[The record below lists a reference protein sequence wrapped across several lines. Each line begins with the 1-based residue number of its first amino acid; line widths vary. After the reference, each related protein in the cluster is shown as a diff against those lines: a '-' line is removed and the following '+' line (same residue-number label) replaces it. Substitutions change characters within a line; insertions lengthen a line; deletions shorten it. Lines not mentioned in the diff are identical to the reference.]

1 MVHSTFSTPYTQM
14 VFGVNVCD
22 TLKVRLIY
30 WNKFAMRIQTVYLIR
45 IYQIRFTRIKRSHIE
60 TESVPIFEF
69 TIVFSSI

>member
-1 MVHSTFSTPYTQM
+1 MWHFKSEI
-14 VFGVNVCD
+14 D
-22 TLKVRLIY
+22 LLE
-30 WNKFAMRIQTVYLIR
+30 KFAMRIQTVYFIR